1 MRLSWV
7 SSTAL
12 TLSWFSTSCGQNY
25 GSLGSIEPAK
35 VILEKDRNAFDTSI
49 VVEIDRTMKKHT
61 DNLIHMLESV
71 SARLTQLESRTRHL
85 ETSVDDLKV
94 SVGNNHGSTDGKMRQ
109 LENILK
115 EVFSKTVFFLGIW
128 FCCGCLWYIKVE
140 IDVHSVSHDLKS
152 IHCVDNIK
160 SFK

>member
-12 TLSWFSTSCGQNY
+12 TLSWFFTCCGQNY
-25 GSLGSIEPAK
+25 GSLGSIEPI
-35 VILEKDRNAFDTSI
+35 ILEKDQNVVDTTI
-49 VVEIDRTMKKHT
+49 VAAIDRTMKKHT

-85 ETSVDDLKV
+85 ESSVDDLKV
-94 SVGNNHGSTDGKMRQ
+94 SLGNNHGSTDGKMRQ

-115 EVFSKTVFFLGIW
+115 EVFSKTIFFLGIW
-128 FCCGCLWYIKVE
+128 FCC
-140 IDVHSVSHDLKS
+140 D
-152 IHCVDNIK
+152 
-160 SFK
+160 SFGI